1 MLRRL
6 LVEVAVVLSLAL
18 LGYLAWWLYELGKV
32 HGVAELESLRQEH
45 ARLEELHNALQAEN
59 EGLRE
64 QVAILDRSSSIDR
77 QAAQAVQDE
86 LGALQNELLTV
97 REEMEFYRGIVSPG
111 NVKPGLY
118 LHRFELGKGLQPGQF
133 HYDLVLTQL
142 KRNDRDVT
150 GTVEWR
156 ITGKLDGELRELDLA
171 AVTEDQ
177 VGELKFRFRYY
188 QHLTGTVT
196 LPQGF
201 RAQEVRLTIRATG
214 KKAPDTIEEIIEW
227 PASEA

>member
-111 NVKPGLY
+111 NV
-118 LHRFELGKGLQPGQF
+118 
-133 HYDLVLTQL
+133 
-142 KRNDRDVT
+142 
-150 GTVEWR
+150 
-156 ITGKLDGELRELDLA
+156 
-171 AVTEDQ
+171 
-177 VGELKFRFRYY
+177 
-188 QHLTGTVT
+188 
-196 LPQGF
+196 
-201 RAQEVRLTIRATG
+201 
-214 KKAPDTIEEIIEW
+214 
-227 PASEA
+227 